1 MRKNE
6 NIFIFENKKGQ
17 HLPGIGIGEIV
28 IIEEKI
34 MNKSSETS

>member
-6 NIFIFENKKGQ
+6 NIFIFENKKG

-28 IIEEKI
+28 IIKEKI

>member
-17 HLPGIGIGEIV
+17 HLPGIGEIV
-28 IIEEKI
+28 IIKEKI